1 MTFKSDLFR
10 VALIDISLSSS
21 DGSDETIDFL
31 FNNDKF
37 LFVDLNFLLKLQLE
51 ISSSNVGVDLIFL
64 SLGDLTLNGG
74 FKVVKE
80 LKKFSLNL
88 NPSLS
93 LAVLECIKFEVS
105 LVVIN
110 VTRSDFIRCSSLNIS
125 VDINVVLRAIN
136 EVFLKLNEFSE
147 VTTSVDGKERC

>member
-21 DGSDETIDFL
+21 DVSDETIDFL

>member
-37 LFVDLNFLLKLQLE
+37 LLVDLNFLLKLQLE

>member
-21 DGSDETIDFL
+21 DVSDETIDFL

-37 LFVDLNFLLKLQLE
+37 LLVDLNFLLKLQLE

-125 VDINVVLRAIN
+125 VDINIVLRAIN

>member
-21 DGSDETIDFL
+21 DVSDETIDFL

-37 LFVDLNFLLKLQLE
+37 LLVDLNFLLKLQLE

-93 LAVLECIKFEVS
+93 LAVLECIKF
-105 LVVIN
+105 
-110 VTRSDFIRCSSLNIS
+110 
-125 VDINVVLRAIN
+125 
-136 EVFLKLNEFSE
+136 
-147 VTTSVDGKERC
+147 

>member
-21 DGSDETIDFL
+21 DVSDETIDFL

-37 LFVDLNFLLKLQLE
+37 LLVDLNFLLKLQLE

>member
-37 LFVDLNFLLKLQLE
+37 LLVDLNFLLKLQLE

-93 LAVLECIKFEVS
+93 LAVLECIKF
-105 LVVIN
+105 
-110 VTRSDFIRCSSLNIS
+110 
-125 VDINVVLRAIN
+125 
-136 EVFLKLNEFSE
+136 
-147 VTTSVDGKERC
+147 